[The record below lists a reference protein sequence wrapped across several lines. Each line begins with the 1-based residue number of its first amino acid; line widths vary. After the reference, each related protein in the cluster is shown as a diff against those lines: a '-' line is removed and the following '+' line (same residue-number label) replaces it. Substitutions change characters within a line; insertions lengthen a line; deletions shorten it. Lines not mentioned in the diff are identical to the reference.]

1 MKTHDATPSTREKIQ
16 DVLEVLSSKEVFL
29 DPNAKYTKAE
39 MIQWCDSWIKIYDR
53 LPESTSVP
61 QL

>member
-1 MKTHDATPSTREKIQ
+1 MKTHDATPSAREKIQ

-39 MIQWCDSWIKIYDR
+39 MIQWCESWIKIYDK
-53 LPESTSVP
+53 LP
-61 QL
+61 